1 MFIVYN
7 YTIPMNNNTNKSNE
21 VGNREKSYSVDSMSH
36 SVDGD
41 SRRSSRHSSFE
52 ICFTTEDTN
61 NKIDVYETLKLEKTK
76 NDNKFIPEEKYNNH
90 IIKKRRKRDEKCQ
103 SIHAYS
109 PPDMNEY
116 LHKLMI
122 YTNKHK

>member
-1 MFIVYN
+1 
-7 YTIPMNNNTNKSNE
+7 MNTHKSND
-21 VGNREKSYSVDSMSH
+21 VGNRDKSYSIDSTSH
-36 SVDGD
+36 TID
-41 SRRSSRHSSFE
+41 SDSTHSSRHSSFE
-52 ICFTTEDTN
+52 ICFTIEDTSN
-61 NKIDVYETLKLEKTK
+61 NQIDVYEKIKLEKTK